1 MGHSS
6 CCCFSLLLLSWTME
20 RSEVVEVAVVMVER
34 RRVVVVVPLAIRMRD
49 VDEEKAEVHVAH
61 ERIMEMAG
69 GTILICNLGN

>member
-1 MGHSS
+1 
-6 CCCFSLLLLSWTME
+6 ME

-34 RRVVVVVPLAIRMRD
+34 RRVVVVVVVPLAIRMRD